1 MADDRTTD
9 TDGDRATNVTTDRET
24 IRTWIEE
31 SGSNPAYRASE
42 SGEREP
48 YVHYEGESDENVEE
62 TDWDD
67 FLDRLENDELAL
79 VRHGDRSS
87 EGREQFEFVDRT
99 EAIERATLED
109 EEVEQALLEGET
121 VETEITETKV
131 IEKTVRETE
140 TIESEVVGS
149 ELVRDEVIDTELV
162 GREIVGMH
170 IEDEDD
176 AAESIAIVENRES
189 TAWEDDVDRIDVTE
203 REIVVVD
210 VDETR
215 EVTRE
220 IIERKTVES
229 RVVDHDV
236 AETETLESD
245 TLESRVDLE
254 GVQRNVLE
262 SDLLG
267 GRIATEKVI
276 EGGHVESE
284 FTDEGVVETHL
295 YERRI
300 VEDEIVDRKRLV
312 FEFTDEELVSSETIE
327 SVVVES
333 MLVGSDAVEEGI
345 EGELLDAEGVRI
357 DHEETA
363 TGVTAGTETGSA
375 TTEGTTTTEK
385 TATTEGTAATETAGV
400 ESETTSEKEVA
411 LDDDNV
417 GKDVFDA
424 NDEKVGVVTE
434 VDEDANV
441 MYVDPHPGLAQR
453 VKTRLGW
460 EGHDEDAYSVEP
472 ERIADIDDDRVRLRG
487 L

>member
-9 TDGDRATNVTTDRET
+9 TDGDRETNVTTDRET

-67 FLDRLENDELAL
+67 FLDRLEDDELAL
-79 VRHGDRSS
+79 VRHGDRPS

-99 EAIERATLED
+99 EAVERATLED
-109 EEVEQALLEGET
+109 EEVERALLEGET
-121 VETEITETKV
+121 VQTEITETKV

-140 TIESEVVGS
+140 TVESEVVGS

-170 IEDEDD
+170 IEDEDE

-189 TAWEDDVDRIDVTE
+189 AAWEDDVDRIDVTE
-203 REIVVVD
+203 REVVVD

-236 AETETLESD
+236 EETETLESD

-267 GRIATEKVI
+267 GRIATEEVI

-357 DHEETA
+357 DREETA
-363 TGVTAGTETGSA
+363 TGVTAGAETGSA
-375 TTEGTTTTEK
+375 TAET
-385 TATTEGTAATETAGV
+385 TATTEGTAATETAGD
-400 ESETTSEKEVA
+400 ESETTSEHEVT